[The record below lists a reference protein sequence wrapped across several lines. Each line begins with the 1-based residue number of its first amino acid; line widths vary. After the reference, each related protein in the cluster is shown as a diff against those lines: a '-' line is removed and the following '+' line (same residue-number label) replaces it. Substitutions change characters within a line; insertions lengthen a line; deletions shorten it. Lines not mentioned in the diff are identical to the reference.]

1 MNKKPSAIVPTT
13 ATGPTLRNASL
24 VDNEKLAELDRS
36 IVQERSIVDEKL
48 AELEA
53 RFGEPEQ
60 HLRHRL
66 AKMASIATQP
76 AAAAQPGGPPPSPPS
91 ASEMESREEDLQ
103 RELEELLAQLRKMPD
118 LPTTADL
125 PVLPQVPDVPDELF
139 NPDQSL
145 SFHGHLSPSPPQPS
159 PPSPPS
165 PPPPASPPP
174 PPPPPPPPV
183 SPPPPSPPFSPPS
196 PPSPPLP
203 SPPPSL
209 PKCVDDNESCP
220 PWAEAGECD
229 RNVDYMHVF
238 CQFSCN
244 TCMLPPPP
252 PVPHLPR
259 DGASPFSDEP
269 EDKLGLPEQLLETIK
284 QLKLTHLDA
293 SISASW
299 CEPWC
304 VEHKAPL
311 EIKCSLFLECSQC
324 SDCAALLGDTSS
336 ETPLSAP
343 RQSIT
348 NSGNIYGV
356 QCSAH
361 YNKTE
366 ACCGQTGSVPEWEAC
381 DWATPLCVGYL
392 PGTQWG
398 TCQVQSGAPVKL
410 DEPTFDET
418 VTEPTSGED
427 SASIESPLTPKAP
440 KAPESL
446 DEPASNTTAPA
457 EEPAPAHKALVV
469 PAPDAGVP
477 ESARCGLVNCNTGE
491 RTTIVILSDRFAA
504 IVVAIGSLFMNSPET
519 NIDIWLIGD
528 IQRGDTQAQALN
540 YTSLLNRLETA
551 LMPVAPKQTIHVMDI
566 DEATATLEKDGVSP
580 LWKWP
585 QFGSQGGF
593 QDQDHQP
600 PTILHPEPWDYDN
613 MHHDPFNM
621 LRFYLPYLGPFRGLE
636 TLFFCDDDIVIQKP
650 IASLEIPMGE
660 GIVIAGTCNGWLW
673 DEDCMR
679 NKPYVNA
686 FSWVDY
692 PVTYLGK
699 DKASGY
705 IGCTMSAEES
715 GHRQCQKDEFAEI
728 IMQWSRDFNGREL
741 NATAQPKWNFG
752 MSRFNMTEW
761 RAQNMTD
768 RFDNYMRANYER
780 KLLPETSLSFGLGI
794 SYFAFADTV
803 VCWNSLVG
811 DPAFVDGLGYISKA
825 DLNANKM
832 NASKFLGDATVLHWS
847 GRNKP
852 FDPKSEMDPEIYKP
866 FDDVW
871 EWMQE
876 NGNIEDFGR
885 QTPDETQGAI
895 RGLLYADQHSGAEWF
910 LELLDETK
918 ELCAAGGTANPTAA
932 FAGESFIPPH
942 FDAVQNDI
950 PICALKL
957 SCLWSFVAQNVPR
970 YFDQRDKWC
979 LGGKEV
985 EMTEVP
991 EEGSGDIAQDHYAIH
1006 DRHGET
1012 LCNWVD
1018 KLLEMYPNRT
1028 DYTGQDPEG
1037 IQLLWRLYEE
1047 NVFGGSRELVP
1058 CTQACGVKPGRML
1071 KYMRTWSQPQMSDVD
1086 KSRPMHIQHESQDG
1100 KSPKYFIGDF
1110 SGANCDGS
1118 SLPFGGCTGSENYLP
1133 AITWETY
1140 KIVELTRWNLVDRC
1154 LVESPFARGITEDP
1168 TATIDLN
1175 FQGERGDIV
1184 FDDLLHC
1191 MRDSAAQQIADKT
1204 RTNVFVNETAKN
1216 WKLIHYEYC
1225 AVPSHIQPCVDAVV
1239 AHVVDKHSVAAQSY
1253 NFDPNFAM
1261 LDDMS
1266 KRRWSRSS
1274 VDPGASRRRWT
1285 PRTPHFDKLHVQTLA
1300 AQWSSSDL
1308 GDRFV
1313 RPPKNITGHH
1323 ESLYALDLH
1332 HGAAHPHH
1340 AAHPRPRAHREWL
1353 HNTLEL
1359 AAADAAHHERTR
1371 STRWLGISNAEEV
1384 TAGLIHGG
1392 FAIFVQPIYCFA
1404 WQKNA
1409 NGVEIS
1415 KYLAQL
1421 PPQYIVPGSRPFEP
1435 FDLKSFTASF
1445 DESVDGRTHA
1455 LIAFGQIDN
1464 VTWVQE
1470 LRSATSRPVVVLGFM
1485 RDVLSHRIQA
1495 FFADDERRHMA
1506 NRSSVAFIRAMMH
1519 SWMNS
1524 DDYPQDAQ
1532 LQYVYEFNETWR
1544 NMTIDALWNARNSSA
1559 ISSGADA
1566 DRDSPLASVYLGPV
1580 GDPQNIRRS
1589 LCIFAHAT
1597 QLPIPWKIYETDKEN
1612 RNGIVPSKYIA
1623 TVDEDVASVLLAKEK
1638 REFFFVAR
1646 ALDAF
1651 EAFAESY
1658 GCLATPT
1665 DTAIALP
1672 KFGAGPLMVGHEATM
1687 VKAASTEIPS
1697 TTAPVVQY
1705 TRTFVGSVPTD
1716 FPLYYF
1722 HHVPKTG
1729 GTTLSEYLLKLPA
1742 MWTVPGSERSDGFN
1756 MTRYLAVEDE
1766 VCSRMNALIAFSHM
1780 QTRTWLNNI
1789 LPTKLGMRKIE
1800 TIFMLRD
1807 ILPHRIS
1814 FFHEMVGPEA
1824 HGADQEELD
1833 VGKTVH
1839 RPYLEFQEWAAKDDD
1854 PKHTNMS
1861 WLTNNSGEAL
1871 DIAPIAVAECIRNKM
1886 CRNPRMDDNQLRSIY
1901 KLNFAWVKV
1910 PVQDFFNQLHAKAPL
1925 ESCSSSKAVGKDPVF
1940 FRHCPN
1946 AAADVGLALIGHLAL
1961 MRETLCLM
1969 DRMLGIPVVYNG
1981 VAKGG
1986 MNWRFKALRP
1996 MDAEKSFNSSSAHFL
2011 LTRQRRELIFNSMT
2025 FATVLEQASAY
2036 GCIPPLPAPAPE
2048 EPATIL
2054 PAWAGT
2060 AGMEPAWQAS
2070 STDEYQCYEPPPMLL
2085 EVASGASDSFNA
2097 LGADDFGSGSG
2108 EVLSGGGEVRDEMG
2122 DDNDKSVF
2130 AQRLPVEM
2138 PLVETCNPESCLVM
2152 STGCGV
2158 RPECQGCGAMCI
2170 GESRFDANAWSM
2182 EKLAAGLSVYGT
2194 DPVTMVK
2201 PANRS
2206 LWRNVNIVIRWS
2218 EFEPLPDQYVWTAFD
2233 SILLDITNRTV
2244 EQSVGITFLSGPNY
2258 YPQWLFDAPFRVSKY
2273 VEVCGKRREGSWLSQ
2288 TNACDQTEFSVPNF
2302 HDVTYVARY
2311 KRAHEAVAA
2320 KLKDLRIIST
2330 GVKLLYLQASLGT
2343 GLLNKPVYF
2352 NPNRTE
2358 ADYVWTDSSGQP
2370 TPADVAWN
2378 PCGSCLFDADAP
2390 PRNTTLDAL
2399 WCPSGATTNGL
2410 LVPRRPAFEEFA
2422 QDMTAFLYD
2431 NVYASL
2437 RVNDGL
2443 RLMVTMDEPHTW
2455 VNLAIGNA
2463 TAAQTKERM
2472 REAQLFNDDWV
2483 DSHTPGLWVMRSKEG
2498 QGTGLIGERTRV
2510 AHSILNIYRVTKEGP
2525 VRGRADLDKFWCW
2538 TGKEGSRGQ
2547 LGAGVVA
2554 PSCLMQDWH
2563 LYATTMWAL
2572 TIRIDYWNI
2581 PLMVAQHQLLGTSF
2595 NGVWRFL
2602 NRYSGVRWGWQSP
2615 GAWIGFRDG
2624 LDTLDAERF
2633 PEAEYGPLP
2642 PHWQKMSLATSQ
2654 SVSNQAILLYRQ
2666 RSICR
2671 TFQSHGCRL
2680 EIDPTT
2686 EAGLL
2691 ALAYGNGTNDV
2702 NLDVWRSDYG
2712 MYMQRRNT
2720 PESKGY
2726 WWQGPADQLF
2736 GRYSRGFAH
2745 PQATIEMVLDQGL
2758 WGGLPLIEARNLTLR
2773 VVYFDNA
2780 IGHFYVGYDALDG
2793 PRGWTINTTNTLRW
2807 REVTLNITD
2816 GRFARGEGGG
2826 PNGADVWL
2834 RDLSSCSS
2842 TTTWENCYM
2851 RPTLF
2856 DSLEVVELTRDQ
2868 AIVEPVLKAFINEP
2882 STPTPPE
2889 LVSEFPAEAPWMPG
2903 TAEVGF
2909 TDVGNTFGPANG
2921 TSDGEP
2927 PGALCRDADDV
2938 PCAAWAEEG
2947 ECERFPAFVPALCSA
2962 SCGSCVTAASAP
2974 DTTMREDSMSWT
2986 ELTGASSTTPGS
2998 AAATGTTAH
3007 AMSTASLLNATS
3019 KAIEKASLLDHMLPS
3034 RRKSTQLWQ
3043 QHALVPPQVQT
3054 QGSEA
3059 LAASAEPKG
3068 FGEGR
3073 VGTESGFSRKWHPWA
3088 HATRKR
3094 SSALVPDGREALA
3107 AVGEPEVQRMATERP
3122 WRRLYRRDGDS
3133 QLLRLVQE

>member
-1 MNKKPSAIVPTT
+1 M
-13 ATGPTLRNASL
+13 
-24 VDNEKLAELDRS
+24 
-36 IVQERSIVDEKL
+36 
-48 AELEA
+48 
-53 RFGEPEQ
+53 
-60 HLRHRL
+60 
-66 AKMASIATQP
+66 QP
-76 AAAAQPGGPPPSPPS
+76 
-91 ASEMESREEDLQ
+91 
-103 RELEELLAQLRKMPD
+103 
-118 LPTTADL
+118 
-125 PVLPQVPDVPDELF
+125 
-139 NPDQSL
+139 
-145 SFHGHLSPSPPQPS
+145 
-159 PPSPPS
+159 
-165 PPPPASPPP
+165 
-174 PPPPPPPPV
+174 
-183 SPPPPSPPFSPPS
+183 
-196 PPSPPLP
+196 
-203 SPPPSL
+203 
-209 PKCVDDNESCP
+209 
-220 PWAEAGECD
+220 
-229 RNVDYMHVF
+229 
-238 CQFSCN
+238 
-244 TCMLPPPP
+244 
-252 PVPHLPR
+252 
-259 DGASPFSDEP
+259 
-269 EDKLGLPEQLLETIK
+269 
-284 QLKLTHLDA
+284 
-293 SISASW
+293 
-299 CEPWC
+299 
-304 VEHKAPL
+304 
-311 EIKCSLFLECSQC
+311 
-324 SDCAALLGDTSS
+324 
-336 ETPLSAP
+336 
-343 RQSIT
+343 
-348 NSGNIYGV
+348 
-356 QCSAH
+356 
-361 YNKTE
+361 
-366 ACCGQTGSVPEWEAC
+366 
-381 DWATPLCVGYL
+381 
-392 PGTQWG
+392 
-398 TCQVQSGAPVKL
+398 GAPVKL
-410 DEPTFDET
+410 DEPSFDET
-418 VTEPTSGED
+418 VIEPTSGED
-427 SASIESPLTPKAP
+427 SAAIESPLTPE
-440 KAPESL
+440 APES
-446 DEPASNTTAPA
+446 
-457 EEPAPAHKALVV
+457 
-469 PAPDAGVP
+469 
-477 ESARCGLVNCNTGE
+477 
-491 RTTIVILSDRFAA
+491 FA

-768 RFDNYMRANYER
+768 RFDNYMRANYEK

-871 EWMQE
+871 DWMQE

-942 FDAVQNDI
+942 FEAVQNDI

-970 YFDQRDKWC
+970 YMEQRDKWC

-1071 KYMRTWSQPQMSDVD
+1071 KYMRTWSQPQMSDED
-1086 KSRPMHIQHESQDG
+1086 KSRPMYIQHESQDG
-1100 KSPKYFIGDF
+1100 IAPKYFIGDF

-1175 FQGERGDIV
+1175 FKGEKGEIV

-1261 LDDMS
+1261 LDDM
-1266 KRRWSRSS
+1266 
-1274 VDPGASRRRWT
+1274 T
-1285 PRTPHFDKLHVQTLA
+1285 
-1300 AQWSSSDL
+1300 
-1308 GDRFV
+1308 
-1313 RPPKNITGHH
+1313 
-1323 ESLYALDLH
+1323 
-1332 HGAAHPHH
+1332 
-1340 AAHPRPRAHREWL
+1340 
-1353 HNTLEL
+1353 
-1359 AAADAAHHERTR
+1359 HHERTR

-1470 LRSATSRPVVVLGFM
+1470 LRAATNRPVVVLGFM

-1597 QLPIPWKIYETDKEN
+1597 QLPIPWKIYETDNEN

-1672 KFGAGPLMVGHEATM
+1672 KFGAGPLMVGHETST

-2085 EVASGASDSFNA
+2085 EIASGAADSFNA

-2108 EVLSGGGEVRDEMG
+2108 EVLSGSGEVRDE
-2122 DDNDKSVF
+2122 
-2130 AQRLPVEM
+2130 
-2138 PLVETCNPESCLVM
+2138 
-2152 STGCGV
+2152 
-2158 RPECQGCGAMCI
+2158 
-2170 GESRFDANAWSM
+2170 
-2182 EKLAAGLSVYGT
+2182 
-2194 DPVTMVK
+2194 
-2201 PANRS
+2201 
-2206 LWRNVNIVIRWS
+2206 
-2218 EFEPLPDQYVWTAFD
+2218 
-2233 SILLDITNRTV
+2233 
-2244 EQSVGITFLSGPNY
+2244 
-2258 YPQWLFDAPFRVSKY
+2258 
-2273 VEVCGKRREGSWLSQ
+2273 
-2288 TNACDQTEFSVPNF
+2288 TEFSVPNF

-2320 KLKDLRIIST
+2320 KLKDLRVIST

-2538 TGKEGSRGQ
+2538 T
-2547 LGAGVVA
+2547 
-2554 PSCLMQDWH
+2554 
-2563 LYATTMWAL
+2563 
-2572 TIRIDYWNI
+2572 
-2581 PLMVAQHQLLGTSF
+2581 
-2595 NGVWRFL
+2595 
-2602 NRYSGVRWGWQSP
+2602 
-2615 GAWIGFRDG
+2615 
-2624 LDTLDAERF
+2624 
-2633 PEAEYGPLP
+2633 
-2642 PHWQKMSLATSQ
+2642 
-2654 SVSNQAILLYRQ
+2654 AILLYRQ
-2666 RSICR
+2666 RSICKS
-2671 TFQSHGCRL
+2671 FQSHGCRL

-2903 TAEVGF
+2903 TAE
-2909 TDVGNTFGPANG
+2909 
-2921 TSDGEP
+2921 E
-2927 PGALCRDADDV
+2927 
-2938 PCAAWAEEG
+2938 
-2947 ECERFPAFVPALCSA
+2947 
-2962 SCGSCVTAASAP
+2962 
-2974 DTTMREDSMSWT
+2974 
-2986 ELTGASSTTPGS
+2986 
-2998 AAATGTTAH
+2998 
-3007 AMSTASLLNATS
+3007 
-3019 KAIEKASLLDHMLPS
+3019 
-3034 RRKSTQLWQ
+3034 
-3043 QHALVPPQVQT
+3043 
-3054 QGSEA
+3054 
-3059 LAASAEPKG
+3059 
-3068 FGEGR
+3068 
-3073 VGTESGFSRKWHPWA
+3073 
-3088 HATRKR
+3088 
-3094 SSALVPDGREALA
+3094 
-3107 AVGEPEVQRMATERP
+3107 
-3122 WRRLYRRDGDS
+3122 
-3133 QLLRLVQE
+3133 